1 MRFILLLGLVAAG
14 CGDDDEHNFM
24 TYIECFDHETE
35 EGASVELATMECDEF
50 FTVTHTSNGDCQS
63 DHAADVTAG
72 VPATAITTHCNR
84 LFPAMDDAGPRDA
97 GGSDAGG
104 GDAGGSDSGGSDAGG
119 TDGG

>member
-14 CGDDDEHNFM
+14 CGDGDEHNFM

-50 FTVTHTSNGDCQS
+50 FMVTHTSNGDCQS

-84 LFPAMDDAGPRDA
+84 LFPAMD
-97 GGSDAGG
+97 GGGGDAGG
-104 GDAGGSDSGGSDAGG
+104 GDAGGSDAAGSDAAGSDAGG